1 MDEHRKKLER
11 TADLERIRAA
21 GKGINASGLRVER
34 GTASSSDDYD
44 RDRVLNPD
52 SVQDRRFRDP
62 WDLSEM
68 RAGLTPLQQ
77 AGEVRARALAAIE
90 KMPATDDA
98 RRQTMTRF
106 IERFDARDAR
116 MSWLALA
123 TSSDAYVRAF
133 GKLLGNQGDKSL
145 LDEDE
150 QEALVRAMSL
160 TDSAGGYLIPFQ
172 LDPNVINTAAG
183 SFNQVRQIS
192 RQVVA
197 VSDVWN
203 GISSAGVTGRWA
215 AEGSE
220 ADDNSPTLAQP
231 TVPVHKLDI
240 FVPISIEAHQD
251 AANVAQEVAEM
262 IAFEKDRMESVAFV
276 TGSGVGQPTG
286 IITALDAAPGSEVAV
301 TAAGSFVQGDVYKLD
316 EALPARY
323 RQRASWL
330 AHRAIYN
337 DVRQF
342 DTGGGGGFWT
352 DLGGDVPHSCSAGQ
366 RSRPRRW
373 TARWT

>member
-1 MDEHRKKLER
+1 MADQEVAKGPTLTHSQAVNRLREITSELERIGELDGPLSAEDDAYFGELTSEFTNVDEHRKKLER

-160 TDSAGGYLIPFQ
+160 TDSAGG
-172 LDPNVINTAAG
+172 
-183 SFNQVRQIS
+183 
-192 RQVVA
+192 
-197 VSDVWN
+197 
-203 GISSAGVTGRWA
+203 
-215 AEGSE
+215 
-220 ADDNSPTLAQP
+220 
-231 TVPVHKLDI
+231 
-240 FVPISIEAHQD
+240 
-251 AANVAQEVAEM
+251 
-262 IAFEKDRMESVAFV
+262 
-276 TGSGVGQPTG
+276 
-286 IITALDAAPGSEVAV
+286 
-301 TAAGSFVQGDVYKLD
+301 
-316 EALPARY
+316 
-323 RQRASWL
+323 
-330 AHRAIYN
+330 
-337 DVRQF
+337 
-342 DTGGGGGFWT
+342 
-352 DLGGDVPHSCSAGQ
+352 
-366 RSRPRRW
+366 
-373 TARWT
+373 